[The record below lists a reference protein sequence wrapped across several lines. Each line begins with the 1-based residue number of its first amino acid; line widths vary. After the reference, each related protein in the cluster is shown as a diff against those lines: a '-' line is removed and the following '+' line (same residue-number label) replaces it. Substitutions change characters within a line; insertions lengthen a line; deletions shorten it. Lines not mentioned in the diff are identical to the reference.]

1 MDKQQFE
8 CFTLSPLDGRYAGI
22 KDALGEYFSDR
33 FLNML

>member
-22 KDALGEYFSDR
+22 KDAWMSPS
-33 FLNML
+33 